1 MIWKYI
7 TIGMQGK
14 GGEGGKTRMT
24 HHCVLEKWCAFII

>member
-14 GGEGGKTRMT
+14 GGEGGKTRITIGM
-24 HHCVLEKWCAFII
+24 LQGGKKKQE